1 MARFVHKIVK
11 DDQTYRVTCGVDH
24 ALGFFCTV
32 LAKRGRVADYPDL
45 TAGPGDLNGVMRA
58 LVDAG
63 VFEEWEVFDAWQQA
77 QVVDDVDEIEDESTR
92 ALAQIIVELKDAA
105 RD

>member
-1 MARFVHKIVK
+1 
-11 DDQTYRVTCGVDH
+11 
-24 ALGFFCTV
+24 
-32 LAKRGRVADYPDL
+32 
-45 TAGPGDLNGVMRA
+45 